1 MLLSFLLLSGD
12 RFMCNVAQLGGS
24 CFCSSTQ
31 PRRQHAAHWR
41 CCVLPEIR
49 LTVVPDPI
57 TKRHH
62 LWDSCA
68 HFRKFTPILKAR
80 HWAWMWGLAAS
91 KIRAAIG
98 SAACWAVQ
106 AVRRRQNGLKQTD
119 SKQWKLI
126 WLHSE
131 LNCSLSCPALPC
143 HRCPALPTRLHQQLM
158 VSRCSARSA
167 TRRAFSTI
175 TLLYFP
181 RFCSLEAR
189 GSY

>member
-91 KIRAAIG
+91 DKEPGRHRQRCLLSSAGCAEETERAEADRQQTVEAHLA
-98 SAACWAVQ
+98 SFWA
-106 AVRRRQNGLKQTD
+106 
-119 SKQWKLI
+119 
-126 WLHSE
+126 E
-131 LNCSLSCPALPC
+131 LQPELPSPALPPLPSSSHPSAPAAHGEQVLSQEC
-143 HRCPALPTRLHQQLM
+143 HKKGFFYYNTAL
-158 VSRCSARSA
+158 
-167 TRRAFSTI
+167 FSKI
-175 TLLYFP
+175 L
-181 RFCSLEAR
+181 
-189 GSY
+189 